1 MGLETKKAKVD
12 YLDRSELIPILQKI
26 QEEEGYLSEKSV
38 SQIAKMLNIS
48 QTEIYAVAT
57 FYSQFKFSPPAK
69 HKIKICLGTACHVKG
84 GEKVLEAVKR
94 ALKLENGDTTP
105 DLEYSVERVACIGC
119 CALAP
124 CATIDDM
131 VYAKLTPNKI
141 QHIIAEMEGKT
152 SESE

>member
-1 MGLETKKAKVD
+1 MDGEVKTISGD
-12 YLDRSELIPILQKI
+12 YSARSELIPILQEV
-26 QEEEGYLSEKSV
+26 QETEGFLSEKSLEKI
-38 SQIAKMLNIS
+38 SKTLNIS

-57 FYSQFKFSPPAK
+57 FYSQFKFNPPAR

-94 ALKLENGDTTP
+94 SLNLDNGDTTP
-105 DLEYSVERVACIGC
+105 DLEYSIERVACIGC

-124 CATIDDM
+124 CATIDDN

-141 QHIIAEMEGKT
+141 QHIITEMEG
-152 SESE
+152 

>member
-1 MGLETKKAKVD
+1 MDGEVKTVSAD
-12 YLDRSELIPILQKI
+12 NSERSELIPILQEV
-26 QEEEGYLSEKSV
+26 QETEGFLSEKSLEKI
-38 SQIAKMLNIS
+38 SKSLNIS

-57 FYSQFKFSPPAK
+57 FYSQFKFTPPAR

-94 ALKLENGDTTP
+94 TLKLENEDTTP

-119 CALAP
+119 CALPP
-124 CATIDDM
+124 CATIDDH

-141 QHIIAEMEGKT
+141 QHIITEMEG
-152 SESE
+152 